1 MKESVQS
8 VGDMKSVG
16 KTTKYEEEKEPTFI
30 REH

>member
-16 KTTKYEEEKEPTFI
+16 KTTKYEEEKELTNTT
-30 REH
+30 EH

>member
-1 MKESVQS
+1 MYNERAEY
-8 VGDMKSVG
+8 MKSVG